1 MSEIYNIFWGLCL
14 VYLRQTI
21 SLTSWSMAQVAEH
34 FSLNIEEIG
43 SGFVR
48 PIVYLPIGLLAT
60 IYVMFVLLAV
70 ERARTDGLGYF
81 DCYKKMQIQHNR
93 YSLKILEHAYLRS
106 YVDVICC

>member
-1 MSEIYNIFWGLCL
+1 
-14 VYLRQTI
+14 
-21 SLTSWSMAQVAEH
+21 MAQVAEH

-48 PIVYLPIGLLAT
+48 PMVYLPIGLLAP

-81 DCYKKMQIQHNR
+81 DCYKKN
-93 YSLKILEHAYLRS
+93 A
-106 YVDVICC
+106 DPT

>member
-1 MSEIYNIFWGLCL
+1 
-14 VYLRQTI
+14 
-21 SLTSWSMAQVAEH
+21 MAQVAEH

-60 IYVMFVLLAV
+60 TYVMFVLLAV

-81 DCYKKMQIQHNR
+81 DCYKKMPIQHNR